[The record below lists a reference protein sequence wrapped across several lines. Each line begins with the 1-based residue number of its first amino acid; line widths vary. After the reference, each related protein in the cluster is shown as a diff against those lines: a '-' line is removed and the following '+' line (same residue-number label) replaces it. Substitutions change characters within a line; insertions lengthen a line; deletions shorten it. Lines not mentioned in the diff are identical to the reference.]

1 MTSTPSPGPHSREPE
16 HRHLGAPSCCPSRE
30 PEHRHLGAPS
40 CCPSH
45 KPEHSH
51 PRKPAHPHPR
61 EPRRRSRAAVL
72 LLALLCLLAAACG
85 KEGSPPAKGP
95 SAAELPR
102 YRVDTGFRLPASTT
116 WRKAKARGR
125 LVVGAKED
133 QPYLGEKDP
142 ASGRYSGFDIE
153 IAKMV
158 AAGLGFPANRVTFRT
173 IASANRETSLQNGQ
187 IDYYVGTYTIN
198 ANRKKLVGFAGPYYM
213 AGQGLLVRKD
223 ENGIKGPADLDG
235 KRVCSAAGST
245 PYQRIQHDY
254 PEAHLVSY
262 DTYSICVDNLLTYQ
276 VDAVTTD
283 DSILLGYAA
292 KVPEE
297 LKVVGKPFSKEP
309 YGIGV
314 PRRDNALRLAID
326 GILAARERDGT
337 WKKAYDATLGLSGV
351 PAPKPPP
358 IDRYPAP

>member
-1 MTSTPSPGPHSREPE
+1 MTSTHTPNPGRNSRNPPHHQSRKRPDFREARHSRD
-16 HRHLGAPSCCPSRE
+16 
-30 PEHRHLGAPS
+30 
-40 CCPSH
+40 
-45 KPEHSH
+45 
-51 PRKPAHPHPR
+51 
-61 EPRRRSRAAVL
+61 PRRHSRPVVVL
-72 LLALLCLLAAACG
+72 LTLLCLLAAACG

-102 YRVDTGFRLPASTT
+102 YRVDSGFRLPGSAT

-142 ASGRYSGFDIE
+142 ASGRYTGFDIE

-158 AAGLGFPANRVTFRT
+158 AAGLGFPSNRISFRT

-198 ANRKKLVGFAGPYYM
+198 DNRKKLVGFAGPYYM

-223 ENGIKGPADLDG
+223 EDSIKGPADLDG

-254 PEAHLVSY
+254 PKADLVSY

-297 LKVVGKPFSKEP
+297 LKVVGEPFSKEP

-314 PRRDNALRLAID
+314 PRKDNALRLAID

-337 WKKAYDATLGLSGV
+337 WKKAYEATLGLSGV

-358 IDRYPAP
+358 IDRYPAS